1 MKTFYPLFLIPF
13 FALIT
18 LSACKKKDFQNGK
31 DAMDPNEILNGI
43 TTDTFDI
50 ITYTIAEDS
59 TITSNPVNV
68 ILGSYNDPK
77 FGQVTASF
85 YTQVRLAGL
94 NPNVGDPNTIAIDSF
109 VLAMSY
115 VGYYGDFSPQTFEV
129 YELNEDLS
137 IDSTYYSFT
146 TKSTKSQNLVV
157 NGMGTITPSPTTN
170 SVVGSDT
177 VNPQLRIPLDTNLAR
192 VLINEAGSNSA
203 TFSSDDA
210 FQSYFKGIKVK
221 TNNPAQA
228 SGSGAIL
235 YFDLNNSA
243 SKITIYFR
251 QDGLSKT
258 LDFFINKS
266 CADFT
271 HVDIQNAGKPIQ
283 NVLQDSTK
291 GNVEFYA
298 QAFKHRAIVQ
308 IPGLNNLSD
317 KIVVHRADLTL
328 PIQYQTGYRY
338 RPGFSVSAA
347 TKLKITDR
355 SYTSLGILGDLDDGK
370 KHFKLNLKNY
380 IQAIANKNIENNGI
394 VISPRFF
401 INSAE
406 RIVFNGKNTS
416 NKNRPKL
423 ILTYTTY

>member
-1 MKTFYPLFLIPF
+1 M
-13 FALIT
+13 
-18 LSACKKKDFQNGK
+18 LSSCKKKDFLNGK
-31 DAMDPNEILNGI
+31 DAMDSNEILNGI

-59 TITSNPVNV
+59 TITSNPANV

-77 FGQVTASF
+77 FGQLTASF
-85 YTQVRLAGL
+85 YTQIRLSGL
-94 NPNVGDPNTIAIDSF
+94 NPNIGDPNTIAIDSF
-109 VLAMSY
+109 VLAMAY
-115 VGYYGDFSPQTFEV
+115 VGYYGDLSPQAFEV
-129 YELNEDLS
+129 YELNESLS

-146 TKSTKSQNLVV
+146 SKSTKSQNLVKL
-157 NGMGTITPSPTTN
+157 GLGTITPTPNTN

-177 VNPQLRIPLDTNLAR
+177 VSPQLRIPLDTNLAR
-192 VLINEAGSNSA
+192 NFINEAGNGSGTFA
-203 TFSSDDA
+203 TDEA

-221 TNNPAQA
+221 TNNPTQA
-228 SGSGAIL
+228 SGSGTIL
-235 YFDLNNSA
+235 YLDLNNSA

-258 LDFFINKS
+258 LDFFINKT

-271 HVDIQNAGKPIQ
+271 HVDIQNTGKPIQ

-298 QAFKHRAIVQ
+298 QAFKHRAVIK
-308 IPGLNNLSD
+308 IPGLNKLSE

-328 PIQYQTGYRY
+328 PIQYQNGYRF

-347 TKLKITDR
+347 TKLKAGDNN
-355 SYTSLGILGDLDDGK
+355 YTSLGILGELDNVK

-394 VISPRFF
+394 VVSPRFF

-406 RIVFNGKNTS
+406 RIVFNGKNTT
-416 NKNRPKL
+416 NKYRPKL